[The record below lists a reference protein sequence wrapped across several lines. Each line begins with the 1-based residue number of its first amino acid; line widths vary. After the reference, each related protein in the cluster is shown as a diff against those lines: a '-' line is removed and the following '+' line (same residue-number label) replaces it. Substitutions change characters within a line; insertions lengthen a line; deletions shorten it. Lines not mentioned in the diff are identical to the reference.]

1 MIPNN
6 DIIHFIRLYKQEFDV
21 CPTIE
26 RIADRFSVNKNAIFK
41 RVQTLVKEGRLE
53 KFNGKIRLIS

>member
-1 MIPNN
+1 MIPSN

-21 CPTIE
+21 YPTIR
-26 RIADRFSVNKNAIFK
+26 RIANRFNVSNNAIFK

>member
-6 DIIHFIRLYKQEFDV
+6 DIIHFIRLYDQEFGV
-21 CPTIE
+21 CPSIQ